1 MAGIRHEPRRVE
13 APRSNQLSN
22 RVSHIHDE
30 SMPPALTM
38 SQDRVPSALFAIGW
52 LFVLHGLADIMVGI
66 YRCHDVDRALTD
78 LLAASLTR
86 SQLCLLAIW
95 LAAGS
100 ERFSWRICGL
110 IAGSCFVFIVFSRF
124 VFPGAQ
130 DIGRDVFWLD
140 EQWAYYFRL
149 SGPGD
154 VLIKAPILIGGL
166 VVPLFIWRGWRA
178 VRSVRQAGLPRVNPA
193 RWLRFQFRMQDII
206 VWIVTLSVALAATY
220 RTSPYPGWYGDLTDN
235 WREVARLKTP
245 QDVYC
250 AASAVL
256 YVFVA
261 GVSLWAVYSKML
273 LRFRIPIALTLVI
286 TPAFGFELWLRVV
299 AKHTTSDS
307 LAEVW
312 GQASDEVVPSILA
325 ATIMAG
331 SLMLVRF
338 YGMVT
343 VRCRRRTEL
352 AFAADLPPANPSE
365 KNSPSI
371 PDDNS

>member
-1 MAGIRHEPRRVE
+1 
-13 APRSNQLSN
+13 
-22 RVSHIHDE
+22 
-30 SMPPALTM
+30 M

-100 ERFSWRICGL
+100 ERLSWRICGL
-110 IAGSCFVFIVFSRF
+110 IAGSCFVFIVFSRL

-130 DIGRDVFWLD
+130 DILRYTFWLD
-140 EQWAYYFRL
+140 EHWVYYFRL

-154 VLIKAPILIGGL
+154 VLAKAPILIGGL
-166 VVPLFIWRGWRA
+166 VVPLLIWRGWRA
-178 VRSVRQAGLPRVNPA
+178 IRSVRQTGLPRVNLA

-220 RTSPYPGWYGDLTDN
+220 RTSPYPGWYGDLIGH
-235 WREVARLKTP
+235 WRELARLKTP

-261 GVSLWAVYSKML
+261 GVSLWSVYSRML
-273 LRFRIPIALTLVI
+273 LRFRVPIALALVSA
-286 TPAFGFELWLRVV
+286 PAFGFELWLRRV
-299 AKHTTSDS
+299 AEHSTSEP

-312 GQASDEVVPSILA
+312 GQASNETMISILA
-325 ATIMAG
+325 ATIMVG

-343 VRCRRRTEL
+343 VRRRRRTEL
-352 AFAADLPPANPSE
+352 AFAADLPPADPSE

-371 PDDNS
+371 PEDDS